1 MSINILYFG
10 MLAEISGQ
18 AKESF
23 PGKENMTV
31 KDLKEQLFEKYPQL
45 REKKFKVAINQK
57 IGDDGMIIPSSA
69 EIALLPPFAGG

>member
-18 AKESF
+18 ANEHLA
-23 PGKENMTV
+23 GKENMTV
-31 KDLKEQLFEKYPQL
+31 NDLKGQLFEKYPEM
-45 REKKFKVAINQK
+45 REKKFKIAVNQK
-57 IGDDGMIIPSSA
+57 IGDDETIIPLSA

>member
-18 AKESF
+18 AKEAL

-31 KDLKEQLFEKYPQL
+31 SDLKKLLIEKYPQMG
-45 REKKFKVAINQK
+45 EKKFKVAVNQK
-57 IGDDGMIIPSSA
+57 IGDDAVIIPLSA